1 MFSLGA
7 LIFFAF
13 KIFRK
18 VVSVQKI
25 HFFIVRRYKSL
36 KPYVFFLMKKCCF
49 CNLIEAKFIC
59 AKRCTLKNYKCFET
73 DFGEDFTR

>member
-25 HFFIVRRYKSL
+25 HFFIVSRYKSL
-36 KPYVFFLMKKCCF
+36 KPYVFF
-49 CNLIEAKFIC
+49 
-59 AKRCTLKNYKCFET
+59 
-73 DFGEDFTR
+73 

>member
-36 KPYVFFLMKKCCF
+36 KPYVFFFNEKVLLLQPYWSKIYLRETMYFKK
-49 CNLIEAKFIC
+49 L
-59 AKRCTLKNYKCFET
+59 
-73 DFGEDFTR
+73 

>member
-36 KPYVFFLMKKCCF
+36 KPYVFFFNEKVLFLQPYWSKIYLRETMYFKK
-49 CNLIEAKFIC
+49 L
-59 AKRCTLKNYKCFET
+59 
-73 DFGEDFTR
+73 